1 MRVFKFIYI
10 GGVILTCILGFV
22 FPNPHPHFWWQY
34 VPVYDALFGF
44 LGCLLII
51 LLAKTLGH
59 FWLQKK
65 EDYYD

>member
-1 MRVFKFIYI
+1 MRVFKFVFF
-10 GGVILTCILGFV
+10 GGLILTCILGFV
-22 FPNPHPHFWWQY
+22 FPNPHPHFWWEY

-51 LLAKTLGH
+51 LLAKTLGR
-59 FWLQKK
+59 FWLQKR

>member
-1 MRVFKFIYI
+1 MKTFKIIFISGI
-10 GGVILTCILGFV
+10 VLSCVLGFV

-34 VPVYDALFGF
+34 VPVYDAVFGF

>member
-1 MRVFKFIYI
+1 MRVFKFVFF
-10 GGVILTCILGFV
+10 GWVVLTCILGFV
-22 FPNPHPHFWWQY
+22 FPNAHPHFWWQN
-34 VPVYDALFGF
+34 VPAFYALFGF

-51 LLAKTLGH
+51 LLAKALGH

>member
-1 MRVFKFIYI
+1 MRVFKWAFF
-10 GGVILTCILGFV
+10 GAVILTGILGFV
-22 FPNPHPHFWWQY
+22 FPNPRPHFWWQEVPFFY
-34 VPVYDALFGF
+34 VGFGF

-65 EDYYD
+65 EGYYD

>member
-1 MRVFKFIYI
+1 MKTFKIIFISGI
-10 GGVILTCILGFV
+10 VLSCILGFL

-34 VPVYDALFGF
+34 VPVYDAVFGF

>member
-1 MRVFKFIYI
+1 MKTFKIIFISGI
-10 GGVILTCILGFV
+10 VLSCILGFV

-34 VPVYDALFGF
+34 VPVYDAVFGF

>member
-1 MRVFKFIYI
+1 MKTFKIIFISGI
-10 GGVILTCILGFV
+10 ILSCILGFV
-22 FPNPHPHFWWQY
+22 FPNPHPHFWWQNAPLFY
-34 VPVYDALFGF
+34 VGFGF

>member
-1 MRVFKFIYI
+1 MRVFKFVYL

-34 VPVYDALFGF
+34 LPVFDAAFGF

>member
-1 MRVFKFIYI
+1 MKTFKIIFISGI
-10 GGVILTCILGFV
+10 VLSCILGFV

-34 VPVYDALFGF
+34 VSVYDAVFGF

>member
-1 MRVFKFIYI
+1 MKVFKYVYS

-22 FPNPHPHFWWQY
+22 FPNPHPHFWWQS
-34 VPVYDALFGF
+34 VPVYDLVFGF

-51 LLAKTLGH
+51 LLSKTLAH